1 MDSINVELTVSG
13 SPGWTY
19 RKAKM
24 HLPSVI
30 GTLRMIT
37 HLDRETVEA
46 DENQSILTDN
56 WEVDVL
62 KPLPTFITRYL
73 DFRTVQV
80 RSVLHCDDRDPSA
93 EWYVSVL
100 NFEGLLDVCEG
111 TITFTE
117 TPSGTRIEVRGNFD
131 LDLSAVP
138 GVPSLLA
145 FPLRGRMGKL
155 AERIINNY
163 LPKLEDELESIDL
176 EHTPEDRA

>member
-13 SPGWTY
+13 SPDWTY

-37 HLDRETVEA
+37 HRDRERVEA
-46 DENQSILTDN
+46 DEHQAIITDH

-62 KPLPTFITRYL
+62 QPLPRFITRYL
-73 DFRTVQV
+73 DFRIVEV
-80 RSVLHCDDRDPSA
+80 RSVLHCDDRDREA
-93 EWYVSVL
+93 EWYVSVQ

-117 TPSGTRIEVRGNFD
+117 IPEGTRIDVQGNFD

-138 GVPSLLA
+138 GIPSLLA
-145 FPLRGRMGKL
+145 FPLRGRLGKL
-155 AERIINNY
+155 ANRIINNY
-163 LPKLEDELESIDL
+163 TEELEAELERIDL
-176 EHTPEDRA
+176 ENSLGDRP